1 MFGARARKNDGSSSG
16 HEASGSRGQGT
27 RATDAVRGPER
38 HRVVLRE
45 VQARRSF
52 DVAEDAP
59 ALRYDRRQRRTSNC
73 NTTCAT
79 ARVASDGPH
88 RVRCRRPSA
97 QRVVP
102 SVARHRDDVA
112 RGAGAPPSPSAGCPP
127 AEDAVKSGP
136 WAPVVVGSVVV
147 DRPVG
152 ALRPGRGDVRAD
164 RGRMVTP
171 KGPRHDPCSAKYAS
185 VAARHRG
192 RRPAR

>member
-1 MFGARARKNDGSSSG
+1 
-16 HEASGSRGQGT
+16 
-27 RATDAVRGPER
+27 
-38 HRVVLRE
+38 
-45 VQARRSF
+45 
-52 DVAEDAP
+52 
-59 ALRYDRRQRRTSNC
+59 
-73 NTTCAT
+73 
-79 ARVASDGPH
+79 
-88 RVRCRRPSA
+88 
-97 QRVVP
+97 
-102 SVARHRDDVA
+102 VA